1 MYILLSCNL
10 GEQEVLGPVDI
21 DDEVVVSEFFLS
33 SYFLVDHLLEGGV
46 ATTIV
51 FNNFEGVLATLRSGD
66 RPDLPESSLSDDGVH
81 MVGDSFDLD
90 LLFEQHLYL

>member
-21 DDEVVVSEFFLS
+21 DYEVVVSEFFLS
-33 SYFLVDHLLEGGV
+33 SYFLVDHLLEDGV
-46 ATTIV
+46 ATIV

-66 RPDLPESSLSDDGVH
+66 RPDFPESSLSDDGVH
-81 MVGDSFDLD
+81 VVGDSFDLD
-90 LLFEQHLYL
+90 LLF